1 MRAKFFVWALALAPL
16 AGAAQDKPNDPC
28 LIAYDAELLRIQGE
42 LVANRK
48 GGGQEEDRK
57 LMRMVHLQMKLA
69 ADKAEACQKE
79 AKRVASGAPP
89 PAPPGIKKQCNDRAG
104 PKITELNRGYSGRQ
118 LGEGEMRAFREG
130 QERIKEEIRECIRR
144 GASPR

>member
-1 MRAKFFVWALALAPL
+1 LLLVLLADTALAQA
-16 AGAAQDKPNDPC
+16 KDPC
-28 LIAYDAELLRIQGE
+28 INAYDAELARIQGE

-57 LMRMVHLQMKLA
+57 LMRMVHLQIKLA

-79 AKRVASGAPP
+79 AKRVASGAPL
-89 PAPPGIKKQCNDRAG
+89 PAPPGIEKQCNDRAG
-104 PKITELNRGYSGRQ
+104 PKITELNRSYSGRQ
-118 LGEGEMRAFREG
+118 LSESDMRAFRQS
-130 QERIKEEIRECIRR
+130 QERLQEEIRECIRR